1 MLPTLLLGSK
11 IGLWNCQ
18 NCMSMNFFSNAVQI
32 LKESLIKNKQIF
44 YNKKHALEYFSCYFK
59 INRDTKMLCI

>member
-1 MLPTLLLGSK
+1 MLSTLLLGSK

-44 YNKKHALEYFSCYFK
+44 YNKKYALEIELKPLF
-59 INRDTKMLCI
+59 